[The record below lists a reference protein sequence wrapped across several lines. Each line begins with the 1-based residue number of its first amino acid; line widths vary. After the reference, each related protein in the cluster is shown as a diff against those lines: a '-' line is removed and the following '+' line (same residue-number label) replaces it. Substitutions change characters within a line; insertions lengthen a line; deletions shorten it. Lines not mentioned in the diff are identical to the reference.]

1 MQKINKNKL
10 TSLEGLRPGNMV
22 TRDWQKPTQQALTVI
37 EVKLPEYVLFENS
50 RGESLYVTERTLSN
64 YDISVAEG
72 SPHAR

>member
-22 TRDWQKPTQQALTVI
+22 TQDWQKPTQRSLTVV
-37 EVKLPEYVLFENS
+37 EVKLPEYVLFETS
-50 RGESLYVTERTLSN
+50 RGESLYVNERTLQG

>member
-37 EVKLPEYVLFENS
+37 EVGPEYVLFENS

>member
-37 EVKLPEYVLFENS
+37 EVGPAYVLFENS